1 MENRGNIVLEKLF
14 LKNVVILVP
23 KKPTMSFFA
32 SKILLTTESE
42 VKQLVSESPSAPGL
56 CEDANW

>member
-42 VKQLVSESPSAPGL
+42 VKQLVSKSPSAPGL